1 MAHFCNPASGR
12 LVVVDDLRL
21 GVLLDRR
28 LRWTGV
34 RTKPGINM
42 ETVEESA
49 VSRLPKEERIG
60 PGGKPSSQK
69 HSCRAVVGSRPWVG
83 AFQQP
88 SRYSHTCSFF
98 LPISTPHPP
107 QLHETNK
114 IIYNWPLLYFP
125 QSIQLQPTTVYHFQ
139 DGRIH
144 FAWFCSH
151 LE

>member
-1 MAHFCNPASGR
+1 MTTAGSVAHFCNPASGR

-28 LRWTGV
+28 LRRTGV

-69 HSCRAVVGSRPWVG
+69 HSC
-83 AFQQP
+83 
-88 SRYSHTCSFF
+88 
-98 LPISTPHPP
+98 
-107 QLHETNK
+107 
-114 IIYNWPLLYFP
+114 
-125 QSIQLQPTTVYHFQ
+125 
-139 DGRIH
+139 
-144 FAWFCSH
+144 
-151 LE
+151 